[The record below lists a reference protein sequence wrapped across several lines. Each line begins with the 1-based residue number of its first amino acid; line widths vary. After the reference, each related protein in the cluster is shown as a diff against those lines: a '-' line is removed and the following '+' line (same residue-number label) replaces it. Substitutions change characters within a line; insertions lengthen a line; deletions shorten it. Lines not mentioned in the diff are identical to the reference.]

1 MTLLGFKDGD
11 NATTGK
17 GYLDIV
23 DFIVR
28 GCTDVRS
35 NLEELFRRVA
45 FNIGVG
51 NSDDHFRNHG
61 FLLTPKGWT
70 LSPAYDMNPTLDET
84 QSLLLTQTTNEA
96 NPQLLL
102 DACSEYMLDRKT
114 ASGIMAEVGYA
125 LSDWEKTAR
134 ILNIPGQ
141 EIEMFRWRFEKMLT
155 LFK

>member
-1 MTLLGFKDGD
+1 
-11 NATTGK
+11 
-17 GYLDIV
+17 
-23 DFIVR
+23 
-28 GCTDVRS
+28 
-35 NLEELFRRVA
+35 
-45 FNIGVG
+45 
-51 NSDDHFRNHG
+51 
-61 FLLTPKGWT
+61 
-70 LSPAYDMNPTLDET
+70 MNPTLDET

-96 NPQLLL
+96 NPRLLL